1 MKNIFLVLVLVP
13 IFALA
18 QDKEEKS
25 GVAESAKSVVSSVVK
40 FGKEV
45 LSGVSDG
52 VTEGRKTGESGDGA
66 IIVSNQNELEQ
77 FLEVSILSK
86 TADGEKSVNVELG
99 FKNSGY
105 RPVRVINL
113 KDKNAIIVVDKD
125 GYATGLS
132 SHNDNPFD
140 ITVPEQA
147 AVKQMFNFNV
157 PEESAFT
164 IRIWGKQ
171 YQL

>member
-13 IFALA
+13 VFALA
-18 QDKEEKS
+18 QEEEEKS

-45 LSGVSDG
+45 LSGTSDG

-66 IIVSNQNELEQ
+66 IIVSNQSELEQ
-77 FLEVSILSK
+77 FLEVNILGK

-99 FKNSGY
+99 FKNSGDK
-105 RPVRVINL
+105 PVRVINL

-132 SHNDNPFD
+132 LHNNNPFD

-147 AVKQMFNFNV
+147 AIKQMFNFKV
-157 PEESAFT
+157 PEESASA